1 LKTASTYSP
10 TTAFNIETRIAG
22 VWETVE
28 IAHSELEAAQ
38 IASFLTLTTR
48 EEWIRIVNP
57 NNKIL

>member
-1 LKTASTYSP
+1 LNAVY
-10 TTAFNIETRIAG
+10 NIEAREAG

-38 IASFLTLTTR
+38 LASKLTLTTR
-48 EEWIRIVNP
+48 EEWVRVVNP